1 LEKTTAQLTALT
13 KDSCQQL
20 TQKISEEQEAVGAFV
35 TQSLQQDQPT
45 GNIRLMGVVKLFA
58 RLPAAARKARCS
70 ILDLAAWT
78 QSLLSNGYVPV

>member
-45 GNIRLMGVVKLFA
+45 GNI
-58 RLPAAARKARCS
+58 
-70 ILDLAAWT
+70 
-78 QSLLSNGYVPV
+78 